1 MKLFVMT
8 RSKGGPWD
16 ELKDEKIGGE
26 GQETESTVEGSPAQM
41 QNKDRNVVRETTAR
55 EDLNQF

>member
-16 ELKDEKIGGE
+16 ELKDEKIGE

-41 QNKDRNVVRETTAR
+41 QNKDRNAVREMTAR